1 VGSMTS
7 PLRVGI
13 LGLFIVGLFSVL
25 GIRLWTMQ
33 VTEAQA
39 YDTRAEDNQVRVV
52 LTPAPRG
59 DIWDAKGV
67 KLAGTRSALAAIIDL
82 AIIEEEERGPLSQN
96 LAAFLDEPASE
107 IEELLSATNRGSQIT
122 VATDI
127 TDSQATFLLEHREMF
142 PGVNV
147 IPQPVRTYP
156 AGEVAAHVIGYIGKP
171 NEQDLEERD
180 DVNGEDFLGKAG
192 VERAYDEVLQGIP
205 GVVEYKVD
213 ARRKVL
219 ALENEVSPSAG
230 GSLILTIDSEV
241 QAQLQDSLQNG
252 LMQARRLEMEERRV
266 AIEEQSREQRVA
278 QALRDARAQALE
290 DALEEKAALDAATE
304 AGESTTTTL
313 PDDSERRIG
322 PVEIDEA
329 EVLASLYSGL
339 PIDADGICVPVQ
351 RVTIPRGGSATVT
364 GIEPRLAKYES
375 VSTVDGELVA
385 HVIVEG
391 KSYKVRDND
400 PFAGTLRVLE
410 IAEDRL
416 VLNHSDPWC
425 PVRAVGVVLNPDD
438 GSVIAMSSYPT
449 FDPTSFVD
457 GLSVEQWNSLG
468 TVSAFTNF
476 AVQGQYA
483 PASTFKTVPYVL
495 ALEESYYPIDRGVG
509 DKEIGE
515 EQTGGATQDE
525 VSVSST
531 TSLVEGLE
539 IPVNPEDQDEVSVS
553 STTSLVDG
561 LEIPVNPEDQDEDVL
576 LPLRSDT
583 DEYFCTGEFRFR
595 LNDGSFQTKRDW
607 IWPGGHG
614 PLDLHGALQASC
626 DLYFWDLALRL
637 WNERGDDSGI
647 DKENLLQEYARGF
660 GFGTMTGI
668 DLPFERE
675 GLIPDRAW
683 FITEQREGSPR
694 VRQDGSWVGGDLMDV
709 AVGQGAVLAT
719 PLQMANGLAAMV
731 NGGTV
736 WQPQV
741 VREVVDQDGNVI
753 TENQPTILNEMDVSP
768 TTTALLLA
776 DLREVVN
783 NQERGTARSAFADF
797 GEGIELVGGKT
808 GTGEIIKA
816 PRSERFRQ
824 VDSAFFVGVV
834 PVNNPEY
841 VMAVVVERGGSG
853 GRVAAPVARQV
864 FQFLLNGPDGVTP
877 IAPGLDAD

>member
-1 VGSMTS
+1 MTS

-13 LGLFIVGLFSVL
+13 LGLVIIGLFSIL

-39 YDTRAEDNQVRVV
+39 YDARAEDNQVRVV

-67 KLAGTRSALAAIIDL
+67 KLAGTRSALAAVIDL
-82 AIIEEEERGPLSQN
+82 ALIDVDERGQLSQN
-96 LAAFLDEPASE
+96 LAAFLDESASE

-127 TDSQATFLLEHREMF
+127 TDTQATFLLEHREMF
-142 PGVNV
+142 PGVNI
-147 IPQPVRTYP
+147 IPQPIRTYP
-156 AGEVAAHVIGYIGKP
+156 VGEVGAHVIGYIGKP
-171 NEQDLEERD
+171 NQQDLEERD
-180 DVNGEDFLGKAG
+180 DINGEDFLGKAG
-192 VERAYDEVLQGIP
+192 VERAYDQALQGIP

-213 ARRKVL
+213 AKRKVL
-219 ALENEVSPSAG
+219 SLENEVTPAAG

-241 QAQLQDSLQNG
+241 QAQLQTSLQNG

-266 AIEEQSREQRVA
+266 AIEQRSRSQRVSD
-278 QALRDARAQALE
+278 ALQEARTEALE
-290 DALEEKAALDAATE
+290 KALEEKEALDAAVE
-304 AGESTTTTL
+304 AGEPTTTTL
-313 PDDSERRIG
+313 PDDGERRIG
-322 PVEIDEA
+322 PVEVDESD
-329 EVLASLYSGL
+329 VLASLYSGL

-351 RVTIPRGGSATVT
+351 RVTVPLGGSATVT
-364 GIEPRLAKYES
+364 GIEPRLARFES
-375 VSTVDGELVA
+375 AAQVDDELIA

-391 KSYKVRDND
+391 KSYRVGDGDR
-400 PFAGTLRVLE
+400 FAGTLRVLE
-410 IAEDRL
+410 VSEDQL
-416 VLNHSDPWC
+416 ILNHSDTWC
-425 PVRAVGVVLNPDD
+425 PVRAVGVVLDPND

-449 FDPTSFVD
+449 FDPSDFVD
-457 GLSVEQWNSLG
+457 GLSIEQWASLG

-509 DKEIGE
+509 DKEIGQETTGDTSEDPNSSETTTTTPSDITTTTLADGSSPDIARPTFTDGSPLDDQE
-515 EQTGGATQDE
+515 EGE
-525 VSVSST
+525 
-531 TSLVEGLE
+531 LK
-539 IPVNPEDQDEVSVS
+539 P
-553 STTSLVDG
+553 
-561 LEIPVNPEDQDEDVL
+561 L
-576 LPLRSDT
+576 LSNT

-595 LNDGSFQTKRDW
+595 LNDGSYQTKRDW

-626 DLYFWDLALRL
+626 DLYFWDIGLRL

-647 DKENLLQEYARGF
+647 DKENLLQEYARDF
-660 GFGTMTGI
+660 GFGTTTGI

-683 FITEQREGSPR
+683 FISEQRDGSPR
-694 VRQDGSWVGGDLMDV
+694 VRQDGAWVGGDLMDV

-753 TENQPTILNEMDVSP
+753 TANQPTVLNRVDLDP
-768 TTTALLLA
+768 RTPALLLA
-776 DLREVVN
+776 DLQQVVN
-783 NQERGTARSAFADF
+783 NQDRGTARSAFADF
-797 GEGIELVGGKT
+797 GEGVELVGGKT
-808 GTGEIIKA
+808 GTSEIIKA

-834 PVNNPEY
+834 PINDPEY
-841 VMAVVVERGGSG
+841 VIAVVVERGGSG
-853 GRVAAPVARQV
+853 GRIAAPVARQV
-864 FQFLLNGPDGVTP
+864 FQFLVNGPDGVTP

>member
-1 VGSMTS
+1 MTS
-7 PLRVGI
+7 PLRIGI
-13 LGLFIVGLFSVL
+13 LGLVMIGLFSIL

-39 YDTRAEDNQVRVV
+39 YETRAEDNQVRVV

-59 DIWDAKGV
+59 DIWDSKGV

-82 AIIEEEERGPLSQN
+82 ALIEADERGPLSQN

-107 IEELLSATNRGSQIT
+107 IEELLSATNLGSQIT

-127 TDSQATFLLEHREMF
+127 TDAQATFLLEHREMF

-156 AGEVAAHVIGYIGKP
+156 AGEVGAHVIGYIGKP

-180 DVNGEDFLGKAG
+180 DINGEDFLGKAG
-192 VERAYDEVLQGIP
+192 VERAYDELLQGVP

-219 ALENEVSPSAG
+219 SLENEVSPSAG

-241 QAQLQDSLQNG
+241 QAQLQISLQNG

-266 AIEEQSREQRVA
+266 AIEEQSRDQRVA
-278 QALRDARAQALE
+278 QALRDARAEALE
-290 DALEEKAALDAATE
+290 QALEEKAALDAAVE
-304 AGESTTTTL
+304 AGESTTTTT
-313 PDDSERRIG
+313 PDDGERRIG
-322 PVEIDEA
+322 PVEVDEA
-329 EVLASLYSGL
+329 DVLASLYSGL

-351 RVTIPRGGSATVT
+351 RVTIPHGGSATVT
-364 GIEPRLAKYES
+364 GFEPRLAKFES

-391 KSYKVRDND
+391 KSYKVGDHD

-410 IAEDRL
+410 ISEDRL
-416 VLNHSDPWC
+416 VLNHSDAWC
-425 PVRAVGVVLNPDD
+425 PVRAVGVVLNPND
-438 GSVIAMSSYPT
+438 GAVIAMSSYPT
-449 FDPTSFVD
+449 FDPTAFVD
-457 GLSVEQWNSLG
+457 GLSIEQWNSLG

-515 EQTGGATQDE
+515 EQTGGSTQDDA
-525 VSVSST
+525 SVAST
-531 TSLVEGLE
+531 T
-539 IPVNPEDQDEVSVS
+539 
-553 STTSLVDG
+553 TLVDG
-561 LEIPVNPEDQDEDVL
+561 PEIPINPEDQDEDAL
-576 LPLRSDT
+576 LPLLSDT
-583 DEYFCTGEFRFR
+583 DEYSCTGEFRFR

-626 DLYFWDLALRL
+626 DLYFWDVALRL

-660 GFGTMTGI
+660 GFGTTTGI

-683 FITEQREGSPR
+683 FISEQRDGSPR

-736 WQPQV
+736 WQPYV
-741 VREVVDQDGNVI
+741 VDEVVDQDGNVI
-753 TENQPTILNEMDVSP
+753 TEAQPTILNQMDLDP
-768 TTTALLLA
+768 RTTTMLLA
-776 DLREVVN
+776 DLQQVVN
-783 NQERGTARSAFADF
+783 NQDRGTARSAFQDF
-797 GEGIELVGGKT
+797 GEGVELIGGKT

-816 PRSERFRQ
+816 PRSERYRQ
-824 VDSAFFVGVV
+824 VDSAFFIGVA
-834 PVNNPEY
+834 PVTDPEY
-841 VMAVVVERGGSG
+841 VISVVVERGGSG
-853 GRVAAPVARQV
+853 GRIAAPVARQV
-864 FQFLLNGPDGVTP
+864 FQFLMNGPDGVTP

>member
-1 VGSMTS
+1 MTS
-7 PLRVGI
+7 PLRIGI
-13 LGLFIVGLFSVL
+13 LGLVMIGFFSIL

-39 YDTRAEDNQVRVV
+39 YETRAEDNQVRVV

-59 DIWDAKGV
+59 DIWDSKGV

-82 AIIEEEERGPLSQN
+82 ALIEADERGPLSQN

-107 IEELLSATNRGSQIT
+107 IEELLSATNLGSQIT

-127 TDSQATFLLEHREMF
+127 TDAQATFLLEHREMF

-156 AGEVAAHVIGYIGKP
+156 AGEVGAHVIGYIGKP

-180 DVNGEDFLGKAG
+180 DINGEDFLGKAG
-192 VERAYDEVLQGIP
+192 VERAYDELLQGVP

-219 ALENEVSPSAG
+219 SLENEVSPSAG

-241 QAQLQDSLQNG
+241 QAQLQTSLQNG
-252 LMQARRLEMEERRV
+252 LMQARRLEMEERRL
-266 AIEEQSREQRVA
+266 AIEEQSRDQRVA
-278 QALRDARAQALE
+278 QALRDARAEALE
-290 DALEEKAALDAATE
+290 QALEEKEALDAAVE
-304 AGESTTTTL
+304 AGEPTTTTT
-313 PDDSERRIG
+313 PDDGERRIG
-322 PVEIDEA
+322 PVEVDEA
-329 EVLASLYSGL
+329 DVLSSLYSGL

-351 RVTIPRGGSATVT
+351 RVTIPHGGSATVT
-364 GIEPRLAKYES
+364 GIEPRLAKFES
-375 VSTVDGELVA
+375 VATVDGELVA
-385 HVIVEG
+385 HVVVEG
-391 KSYKVRDND
+391 KSYKVGDHD

-410 IAEDRL
+410 ISEDRL
-416 VLNHSDPWC
+416 ILNHSDPWC
-425 PVRAVGVVLNPDD
+425 PIRAVGVVLDPND
-438 GSVIAMSSYPT
+438 GAVIAMSSYPT
-449 FDPTSFVD
+449 FDPTAFVD
-457 GLSVEQWNSLG
+457 GLSVDQWNSLG

-495 ALEESYYPIDRGVG
+495 ALEENYYPINRGVG

-515 EQTGGATQDE
+515 EQTGGSTQDDAP
-525 VSVSST
+525 VVST
-531 TSLVEGLE
+531 TTLL
-539 IPVNPEDQDEVSVS
+539 
-553 STTSLVDG
+553 DG
-561 LEIPVNPEDQDEDVL
+561 PQTPVNPEDQDEDAL

-583 DEYFCTGEFRFR
+583 DEYSCTGEFRFR

-607 IWPGGHG
+607 IWPGAHG

-626 DLYFWDLALRL
+626 DLYFWDVALRL

-660 GFGTMTGI
+660 GFGSTTGI

-683 FITEQREGSPR
+683 FISEQRDGSPR
-694 VRQDGSWVGGDLMDV
+694 VRQDGSWVGGDLMDM

-736 WQPQV
+736 WQPYV
-741 VREVVDQDGNVI
+741 VEEVVDQDGNVI
-753 TENQPTILNEMDVSP
+753 TENQPTILNQMDLDP
-768 TTTALLLA
+768 RTTTLLLA
-776 DLREVVN
+776 DLQQVVN
-783 NQERGTARSAFADF
+783 NQERGTARSAFRDF
-797 GEGIELVGGKT
+797 GEGVELIGGKT

-824 VDSAFFVGVV
+824 VDSAFFIGVA
-834 PVNNPEY
+834 PVTDPEY
-841 VMAVVVERGGSG
+841 VISVVIERGGSG
-853 GRVAAPVARQV
+853 GRIAAPVARQV
-864 FQFLLNGPDGVTP
+864 FQFLMNGPEGVTP

>member
-1 VGSMTS
+1 MGSMTS
-7 PLRVGI
+7 PLRIGI
-13 LGLFIVGLFSVL
+13 LGLVMIGLFSIL

-39 YDTRAEDNQVRVV
+39 YETRAEDNQVRVV

-59 DIWDAKGV
+59 DIWDSKGV

-82 AIIEEEERGPLSQN
+82 ALIEEDERGPLSQN

-107 IEELLSATNRGSQIT
+107 IEELLSATNLGSQIT

-127 TDSQATFLLEHREMF
+127 TDAQATFLLEHREMF

-156 AGEVAAHVIGYIGKP
+156 AGEVGAHVIGYIGKP

-180 DVNGEDFLGKAG
+180 DINGEDFLGKAG
-192 VERAYDEVLQGIP
+192 VERAYDEELQGVP

-219 ALENEVSPSAG
+219 SLENEVSPSAG

-241 QAQLQDSLQNG
+241 QAQLQISLQNG

-266 AIEEQSREQRVA
+266 VLEEQSRDQRVA
-278 QALRDARAQALE
+278 QALRDARAEALE
-290 DALEEKAALDAATE
+290 QALEEKAALDAAAE
-304 AGESTTTTL
+304 AGEPTTTTT
-313 PDDSERRIG
+313 PDDGERRIG
-322 PVEIDEA
+322 PVEVDEA
-329 EVLASLYSGL
+329 DVLASLYSGL

-364 GIEPRLAKYES
+364 GFEPRLAKFES
-375 VSTVDGELVA
+375 VSTVGGELVA

-391 KSYKVRDND
+391 KSYKVGDHE

-410 IAEDRL
+410 ISEDQL
-416 VLNHSDPWC
+416 VLNHSDAWC
-425 PVRAVGVVLNPDD
+425 PVRAVGVVLDPDD

-449 FDPTSFVD
+449 FDPTAFVD
-457 GLSVEQWNSLG
+457 GLSLEQWNSLG

-483 PASTFKTVPYVL
+483 PASTFETVRYVL

-515 EQTGGATQDE
+515 EQTGGSTQDE
-525 VSVSST
+525 VSVSTIT
-531 TSLVEGLE
+531 T
-539 IPVNPEDQDEVSVS
+539 
-553 STTSLVDG
+553 LVDG
-561 LEIPVNPEDQDEDVL
+561 PPILINPEDQDEDAL

-583 DEYFCTGEFRFR
+583 DEYSCTGEFRFR

-626 DLYFWDLALRL
+626 DLYFWDVALRL

-660 GFGTMTGI
+660 GFGTTTGI

-683 FITEQREGSPR
+683 FISEQRDGSPR

-736 WQPQV
+736 WQPYV
-741 VREVVDQDGNVI
+741 VNEVVDQDGNVI
-753 TENQPTILNEMDVSP
+753 TEAQPTILNQMDLDP
-768 TTTALLLA
+768 RTTTLLLS
-776 DLREVVN
+776 DLQQVVN
-783 NQERGTARSAFADF
+783 NQDRGTARSAFRDF
-797 GEGIELVGGKT
+797 GEGVELVGGKT

-816 PRSERFRQ
+816 PRSERYRQ
-824 VDSAFFVGVV
+824 VDSAFFIGVA
-834 PVNNPEY
+834 PVTDPEY
-841 VMAVVVERGGSG
+841 VISVVVERGGSG
-853 GRVAAPVARQV
+853 GRIAAPVARQV
-864 FQFLLNGPDGVTP
+864 LQFLMNGPDGVTP

>member
-1 VGSMTS
+1 MTS
-7 PLRVGI
+7 PLRIGI
-13 LGLFIVGLFSVL
+13 LGIVIVALFSVL
-25 GIRLWTMQ
+25 GLRLWTMQ

-82 AIIEEEERGPLSQN
+82 ALIEAEERRPLSQN
-96 LAAFLDEPASE
+96 RAAFLDEPASD
-107 IEELLSATNRGSQIT
+107 IEELLSATNLGSQIT

-127 TDSQATFLLEHREMF
+127 TDAQATFLLEHREMF
-142 PGVNV
+142 PGINV

-156 AGEVAAHVIGYIGKP
+156 AGEVGAHVIGYIGKP
-171 NEQDLEERD
+171 NAQDLEERD
-180 DVNGEDFLGKAG
+180 DINGEDFLGKAG
-192 VERAYDEVLQGIP
+192 VERAYDEVLQGVP

-219 ALENEVSPSAG
+219 SLENEVSPSAG
-230 GSLILTIDSEV
+230 GSLILTIDVEV
-241 QAQLQDSLQNG
+241 QAQLQTSLQNG
-252 LMQARRLEMEERRV
+252 LMQARRLEMDERLE

-278 QALRDARAQALE
+278 QALRDARAEALE
-290 DALEEKAALDAATE
+290 KALEEKAALDAAVD
-304 AGESTTTTL
+304 AGESTTTTTS
-313 PDDSERRIG
+313 DDGARRIG
-322 PVEIDEA
+322 PVEVDEA

-351 RVTIPRGGSATVT
+351 RVTIPHGGSATIT
-364 GIEPRLAKYES
+364 GIEPRLAKFES
-375 VSTVDGELVA
+375 VATVGGELVA
-385 HVIVEG
+385 HVIVDG
-391 KSYKVRDND
+391 KSYKVGDHD

-410 IAEDRL
+410 ISGDRL
-416 VLNHSDPWC
+416 ILNHSDSWC
-425 PVRAVGVVLNPDD
+425 PVRAVGVVLDPND

-449 FDPTSFVD
+449 FDPTAFVD
-457 GLSVEQWNSLG
+457 GLSIEQWNSLG

-495 ALEESYYPIDRGVG
+495 ALEESYFPINRGVG

-515 EQTGGATQDE
+515 EQSGGSTEDVA
-525 VSVSST
+525 ST
-531 TSLVEGLE
+531 T
-539 IPVNPEDQDEVSVS
+539 
-553 STTSLVDG
+553 TLVDG
-561 LEIPVNPEDQDEDVL
+561 SETSVVDAEDEGEDVL

-583 DEYFCTGEFRFR
+583 DEYSCTGEFRFR

-626 DLYFWDLALRL
+626 DLYFWDVALRL

-660 GFGTMTGI
+660 GFGSTTGI

-683 FITEQREGSPR
+683 FISEQRDGSPR

-736 WQPQV
+736 WQPHV
-741 VREVVDQDGNVI
+741 VKEVVDQDGNVI
-753 TENQPTILNEMDVSP
+753 TESQPMILNQMDLDP
-768 TTTALLLA
+768 RTTVLLLS
-776 DLREVVN
+776 DLQQVVN
-783 NQERGTARSAFADF
+783 NQERGTARSAFHDF
-797 GEGIELVGGKT
+797 GEGVELIGGKT

-824 VDSAFFVGVV
+824 VDSAFFIGVA
-834 PVNNPEY
+834 PVTDPEY
-841 VMAVVVERGGSG
+841 VISVVVERGGSG

-864 FQFLLNGPDGVTP
+864 FQFLMNGPEGVTP

>member
-1 VGSMTS
+1 MTS

-13 LGLFIVGLFSVL
+13 LGLVMIGLFSIL

-39 YDTRAEDNQVRVV
+39 YDERAEDNQVRVV
-52 LTPAPRG
+52 FTPAPRG
-59 DIWDAKGV
+59 DILDSKGV
-67 KLAGTRSALAAIIDL
+67 KLAGTRSALAAVIDL
-82 AIIEEEERGPLSQN
+82 ALIDVDERGPLSQN

-107 IEELLSATNRGSQIT
+107 IEELLSATNLGSLIT

-127 TDSQATFLLEHREMF
+127 TDAQATFLLEHREMF

-147 IPQPVRTYP
+147 IPQPIRTYP
-156 AGEVAAHVIGYIGKP
+156 EGDVGAHVIGYIGKP
-171 NEQDLEERD
+171 NAQDLEERD
-180 DVNGEDFLGKAG
+180 DINGEDVLGKAG
-192 VERAYDEVLQGIP
+192 VERTYDEVLQGVP
-205 GVVEYKVD
+205 GIVEYKVD
-213 ARRKVL
+213 AKRKVL
-219 ALENEVSPSAG
+219 SLENEVTPSAG

-241 QAQLQDSLQNG
+241 QAQLQTSLENG
-252 LMQARRLEMEERRV
+252 LLLSRRLEMEERRIAV
-266 AIEEQSREQRVA
+266 AEQSRSQRVA
-278 QALRDARAQALE
+278 EALRDARAEALE
-290 DALEEKAALDAATE
+290 QALEEKEALDAAAE
-304 AGESTTTTL
+304 AGEPTTTTV
-313 PDDSERRIG
+313 PDDGERRVG
-322 PVEIDEA
+322 PVEVDEA
-329 EVLASLYSGL
+329 DVLASLYSGL

-351 RVTIPRGGSATVT
+351 RVTIPHGGSATVT
-364 GIEPRLAKYES
+364 GIEPRLARFES
-375 VSTVDGELVA
+375 VAKIEGDLVV

-391 KSYKVRDND
+391 KSYRVGEGDR
-400 PFAGTLRVLE
+400 FAGTLRVLE
-410 IAEDRL
+410 VTEDQ
-416 VLNHSDPWC
+416 VILNHSDAWC
-425 PVRAVGVVLNPDD
+425 PIRSVGAVLNPDD

-449 FDPTSFVD
+449 FDPSAFVD
-457 GLSVEQWNSLG
+457 GLSVEQWASLG

-515 EQTGGATQDE
+515 KSVAGSTAD
-525 VSVSST
+525 VSST
-531 TSLVEGLE
+531 TL
-539 IPVNPEDQDEVSVS
+539 PDDVS
-553 STTSLVDG
+553 STTLPDDASSVTLPADG
-561 LEIPVNPEDQDEDVL
+561 TPDDPQDDVL
-576 LPLRSDT
+576 QPLESDT
-583 DEYFCTGEFRFR
+583 DEYSCTGEFRFR

-607 IWPGGHG
+607 KWPGGHG

-660 GFGTMTGI
+660 GFGTLTGI

-709 AVGQGAVLAT
+709 AVGQGAVLST

-741 VREVVDQDGNVI
+741 VREVVDQDGIVI
-753 TENQPTILNEMDVSP
+753 TENQPTVLNRMDLDP
-768 TTTALLLA
+768 RTTALLLA
-776 DLREVVN
+776 DLQQVVN

-797 GEGIELVGGKT
+797 GEGVELVGGKT
-808 GTGEIIKA
+808 GTSEIIKA

-824 VDSAFFVGVV
+824 VDSAFFVGVM
-834 PVNNPEY
+834 PVTDPEY
-841 VMAVVVERGGSG
+841 VIAIVVERGGSG
-853 GRVAAPVARQV
+853 GRVAAPVGRQV
-864 FQFLLNGPDGVTP
+864 FQFLMNGPEGVTP

>member
-1 VGSMTS
+1 MTS
-7 PLRVGI
+7 PLRIGI
-13 LGLFIVGLFSVL
+13 LGLVIVALFSVL
-25 GIRLWTMQ
+25 GLRLWTMQ

-82 AIIEEEERGPLSQN
+82 ALIEAEERGPLSQN
-96 LAAFLDEPASE
+96 LAAFLDESASD
-107 IEELLSATNRGSQIT
+107 IEELLSATHLGSQIT

-127 TDSQATFLLEHREMF
+127 TDAQATFLLEHREMF
-142 PGVNV
+142 PGINV

-156 AGEVAAHVIGYIGKP
+156 AGEVGAHVIGYIGKP
-171 NEQDLEERD
+171 NAQDLEERD
-180 DVNGEDFLGKAG
+180 DINGEDFLGKAG
-192 VERAYDEVLQGIP
+192 VERAYDEVLQGVP

-219 ALENEVSPSAG
+219 SLENEVSPSAG
-230 GSLILTIDSEV
+230 GSLILTIDLEV
-241 QAQLQDSLQNG
+241 QAQLQTSLQNG
-252 LMQARRLEMEERRV
+252 LMQARRLEMEERRI
-266 AIEEQSREQRVA
+266 AIEEQSRERRVA
-278 QALRDARAQALE
+278 QALRDARAEALE
-290 DALEEKAALDAATE
+290 KALEEKAALDAADE
-304 AGESTTTTL
+304 AGESTTTTTS
-313 PDDSERRIG
+313 DDGERRIG
-322 PVEIDEA
+322 PVEVDEA
-329 EVLASLYSGL
+329 EVLSSLYSGL

-351 RVTIPRGGSATVT
+351 RVTIPHGGSATIT
-364 GIEPRLAKYES
+364 GIEPRLAKFES
-375 VSTVDGELVA
+375 VATVDGELVA

-391 KSYKVRDND
+391 RSYKVGDHD

-410 IAEDRL
+410 ISGDRL
-416 VLNHSDPWC
+416 ILNHSDPWC
-425 PVRAVGVVLNPDD
+425 PVRAVGVVLDPND

-449 FDPTSFVD
+449 FDPTAFVD
-457 GLSVEQWNSLG
+457 GLSIEQWNSLG

-495 ALEESYYPIDRGVG
+495 ALEESYFPIDRGVG

-515 EQTGGATQDE
+515 EQTGESTEDTA
-525 VSVSST
+525 ST
-531 TSLVEGLE
+531 TTLLDGSETAVDAA
-539 IPVNPEDQDEVSVS
+539 EDV
-553 STTSLVDG
+553 
-561 LEIPVNPEDQDEDVL
+561 DEDEL

-626 DLYFWDLALRL
+626 DLYFWDVALRL

-660 GFGTMTGI
+660 GFGSTTGI

-683 FITEQREGSPR
+683 FISEQRDGSPR

-736 WQPQV
+736 WQPHV
-741 VREVVDQDGNVI
+741 VKEVVDQDGNVI
-753 TENQPTILNEMDVSP
+753 TESQPTILSQMDLDP
-768 TTTALLLA
+768 RTTVLLLS
-776 DLREVVN
+776 DLQQVVN
-783 NQERGTARSAFADF
+783 NQDRGTARSAFQDF
-797 GEGIELVGGKT
+797 GEGVELIGGKT

-824 VDSAFFVGVV
+824 VDSAFFIGVA
-834 PVNNPEY
+834 PVTDPEY
-841 VMAVVVERGGSG
+841 VISVVVERGGSG
-853 GRVAAPVARQV
+853 GRIAAPVARQV
-864 FQFLLNGPDGVTP
+864 FQFLMNGPEGVTP